1 MSPRAVAVAVS
12 GGRDSMALLHCTVH
26 AAAAQGVPVR
36 ALHVHHGLQAEANE
50 WADLVQRICRRWQ
63 SRGFDVTADV
73 RRLEGRPGRGVSVE
87 AWARAGRYAALAD
100 MAKAAGC
107 AVVLLAHHREDQAE
121 TFLLQALRGGGS
133 AGLAAMPARVERNGL
148 TWCRPW
154 LDRPRFEIEA
164 YVRRHRIRHADD
176 PSNAD
181 PRFARNRLRAQVMPT
196 LRAAFPDVDAGLVA
210 AARRAARER
219 ALIDEVA
226 ATDLA
231 TLVGPGGLALGRW
244 AALSAARRHEA
255 LRAWLAANGAI
266 AVSEAF
272 LEQLTEALP
281 RPGPARWPLGA
292 AELRRYRG
300 MLTLAPAPAA
310 VTPDVPWPC
319 DARLGRIGSHEV
331 PGCEARLKVR
341 VTRGSGVPR
350 ELLSGSRW
358 VPRPGAMQFQAG
370 PGRPPRSLKKQ
381 FQAAGV
387 PAWCRNAPILLAADG
402 RLLFVPGLGMDARA
416 VTDRGGPRVTLSW
429 LAEHR

>member
-1 MSPRAVAVAVS
+1 
-12 GGRDSMALLHCTVH
+12 
-26 AAAAQGVPVR
+26 
-36 ALHVHHGLQAEANE
+36 
-50 WADLVQRICRRWQ
+50 
-63 SRGFDVTADV
+63 
-73 RRLEGRPGRGVSVE
+73 
-87 AWARAGRYAALAD
+87 
-100 MAKAAGC
+100 
-107 AVVLLAHHREDQAE
+107 
-121 TFLLQALRGGGS
+121 
-133 AGLAAMPARVERNGL
+133 
-148 TWCRPW
+148 
-154 LDRPRFEIEA
+154 
-164 YVRRHRIRHADD
+164 
-176 PSNAD
+176 
-181 PRFARNRLRAQVMPT
+181 
-196 LRAAFPDVDAGLVA
+196 VA

-231 TLVGPGGLALGRW
+231 AVVGPGGLALGRW
-244 AALSAARRHEA
+244 AALSSARRHEA

-266 AVSEAF
+266 ALSETF

-310 VTPDVPWPC
+310 VTPDMPWPC

-331 PGCEARLKVR
+331 PGCEARLNVR

-387 PAWCRNAPILLAADG
+387 PAWCRNAPVLLAADG
-402 RLLFVPGLGMDARA
+402 RLLYVPGLGTDARA